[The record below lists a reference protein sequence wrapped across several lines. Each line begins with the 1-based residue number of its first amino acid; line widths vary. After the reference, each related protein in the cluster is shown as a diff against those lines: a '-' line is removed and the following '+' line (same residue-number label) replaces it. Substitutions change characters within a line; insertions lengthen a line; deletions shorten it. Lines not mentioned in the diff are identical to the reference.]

1 MRPLIGDESE
11 SGPSVQPEGS
21 DLRVFINYRRDDT
34 AGEAGRLHDALRTR
48 LGNGSVFMDVDA
60 IRPGADF
67 AEVINQAVGSSDVLV
82 TVIGRNWLSANNV
95 GGPPRLDDPR
105 DVLRLEIQSA
115 LRGKIR
121 VVPVLVQG
129 AQMPRADQLP
139 KSLAK
144 LAGKNAF
151 EISHVRWHQDV
162 ERLIASLETR
172 TQQRDE
178 LNHNLPYQLTN
189 FVGRSDDITTL
200 KRTLRTARLL
210 TLTGA
215 GGCGKTRLA
224 LQAASELVGEYP
236 GGVRLIEF
244 AAVTDPKL
252 VPLVVATTLGI
263 REKAGQDITDS
274 LIARLQG
281 KRSLLILDNCEHL
294 VTAGAALAEALLR
307 ACPRLHL
314 LVTSREALNVGGE
327 VVQRV
332 QPLALP
338 YEGDDGGL
346 RAIARSEAV
355 QLFVDRAWS
364 ARQDFTLD
372 GTNASAVSQICQRL
386 DGIPLAIE
394 LAAARIRMMPPGE
407 ILGHLQDR
415 FRLLTA
421 GSRTALPRQQTLRA
435 AVEWSYRLLSE
446 SEQIFFNQLSVFAGG
461 FSLDAAEAVCAGD
474 RLDDDR
480 VLDLVGVLVDKS
492 LVVVG
497 EASDGRSRYM
507 LLETLREFGRE
518 QLRLSNAADAGG
530 ACRQLHADHYL
541 MLAEDAEKGLRGPD
555 EAVWVARLDSDVDN
569 LRSAFE
575 WYAVN
580 DATKMLRLA
589 SALGDFWTRGRISE
603 GREAYRRALESFP
616 EPTTLRAR
624 ALYMTAQLAKWDGD
638 YQHARSSGQEAL
650 SIAQSLDNALVT
662 GLALGVLGESCLME
676 RNRTLARSLFEESV
690 QVLRKQGD
698 PWALALSLNGLG
710 LVDVQTGAYD
720 QARRLLDEALEEAQ
734 KCGQP
739 SLIEMVL
746 GTLSAASIA
755 QGDVRSAREHLTT
768 GLLLARG
775 HKDHK
780 FVPEFLELAAA
791 LAEVSAQPERS
802 LQLLASAEQ
811 FYAAVGLTPFDSWR
825 ETFKR
830 ACSVLA
836 PDSVE
841 AALMTG
847 RNMTM
852 SAAIAIALEAS
863 GTSEPNV
870 ALVTQQVAI

>member
-1 MRPLIGDESE
+1 
-11 SGPSVQPEGS
+11 
-21 DLRVFINYRRDDT
+21 
-34 AGEAGRLHDALRTR
+34 
-48 LGNGSVFMDVDA
+48 
-60 IRPGADF
+60 
-67 AEVINQAVGSSDVLV
+67 
-82 TVIGRNWLSANNV
+82 
-95 GGPPRLDDPR
+95 
-105 DVLRLEIQSA
+105 
-115 LRGKIR
+115 
-121 VVPVLVQG
+121 
-129 AQMPRADQLP
+129 
-139 KSLAK
+139 
-144 LAGKNAF
+144 
-151 EISHVRWHQDV
+151 
-162 ERLIASLETR
+162 
-172 TQQRDE
+172 
-178 LNHNLPYQLTN
+178 
-189 FVGRSDDITTL
+189 
-200 KRTLRTARLL
+200 
-210 TLTGA
+210 
-215 GGCGKTRLA
+215 
-224 LQAASELVGEYP
+224 
-236 GGVRLIEF
+236 
-244 AAVTDPKL
+244 
-252 VPLVVATTLGI
+252 
-263 REKAGQDITDS
+263 
-274 LIARLQG
+274 
-281 KRSLLILDNCEHL
+281 
-294 VTAGAALAEALLR
+294 
-307 ACPRLHL
+307 
-314 LVTSREALNVGGE
+314 
-327 VVQRV
+327 
-332 QPLALP
+332 
-338 YEGDDGGL
+338 
-346 RAIARSEAV
+346 
-355 QLFVDRAWS
+355 
-364 ARQDFTLD
+364 
-372 GTNASAVSQICQRL
+372 
-386 DGIPLAIE
+386 
-394 LAAARIRMMPPGE
+394 
-407 ILGHLQDR
+407 
-415 FRLLTA
+415 
-421 GSRTALPRQQTLRA
+421 
-435 AVEWSYRLLSE
+435 
-446 SEQIFFNQLSVFAGG
+446 
-461 FSLDAAEAVCAGD
+461 
-474 RLDDDR
+474 
-480 VLDLVGVLVDKS
+480 
-492 LVVVG
+492 
-497 EASDGRSRYM
+497 
-507 LLETLREFGRE
+507 
-518 QLRLSNAADAGG
+518 
-530 ACRQLHADHYL
+530 

-852 SAAIAIALEAS
+852 SAAIAIALEAN